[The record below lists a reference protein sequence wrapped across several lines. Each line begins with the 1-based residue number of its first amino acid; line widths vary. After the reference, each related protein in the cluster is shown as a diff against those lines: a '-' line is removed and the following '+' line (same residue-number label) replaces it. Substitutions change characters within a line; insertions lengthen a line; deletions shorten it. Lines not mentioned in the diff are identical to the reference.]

1 MKISKKQRL
10 PFMMVLP
17 FSGNQFCKCSSESP
31 SRSEKKRSNHLVCRS
46 VSSFLRFTLRLV
58 RLPLY
63 VILFPFN
70 ENFYAKGSPVA
81 FHVHRKILMI

>member
-1 MKISKKQRL
+1 MKISKKQRS

-58 RLPLY
+58 SLPLY
-63 VILFPFN
+63 VITFS
-70 ENFYAKGSPVA
+70 ENFKAKGSPVA
-81 FHVHRKILMI
+81 FHVHRNILKTP